1 LELKADVRVIKK
13 TNKTHYGFIITFIS
27 ALLVGGGLYFEDISV
42 FLKGKV
48 DFNKILNP
56 SVAPPTGLVNDN
68 LQSIAVLD
76 YEGEGDTAI
85 EVLMDEASRSLML
98 GHYDIAASTVE
109 RAMRLDPN
117 NANLIYTLADIRL
130 KQGKAELVES
140 LAMKVISLSKADPFL
155 KRRSW
160 LLISQ
165 SRRLKGELSRSE
177 EAEIVA
183 LKGLQEQEKNKL
195 NEIKKERENEKK
207 KATIQHKRLQE
218 KLQKIQSILGELE
231 EEKIIALKENA
242 AIKRVRE
249 DRESNL
255 VKHELLA
262 SNKEI
267 SKLKAEQIQEKNKLI
282 FLKNK
287 RKRLS
292 EYAQSE
298 YHLLKNKVA
307 KEKKN
312 LASLVNKN
320 KPVHKIIRPKETLN
334 ISRQLSKDSYIE
346 LYSNGFKKTEFRSIS
361 NNKFIKMDWYAN
373 GNQHTS
379 KEYLN
384 GKRNGVWMVWD
395 KKGKVL
401 EKSTYDR
408 GELINML
415 RPL

>member
-1 LELKADVRVIKK
+1 
-13 TNKTHYGFIITFIS
+13 
-27 ALLVGGGLYFEDISV
+27 
-42 FLKGKV
+42 
-48 DFNKILNP
+48 
-56 SVAPPTGLVNDN
+56 
-68 LQSIAVLD
+68 
-76 YEGEGDTAI
+76 
-85 EVLMDEASRSLML
+85 M
-98 GHYDIAASTVE
+98 
-109 RAMRLDPN
+109 
-117 NANLIYTLADIRL
+117 
-130 KQGKAELVES
+130 
-140 LAMKVISLSKADPFL
+140 
-155 KRRSW
+155 
-160 LLISQ
+160 
-165 SRRLKGELSRSE
+165 
-177 EAEIVA
+177 
-183 LKGLQEQEKNKL
+183 
-195 NEIKKERENEKK
+195 
-207 KATIQHKRLQE
+207 
-218 KLQKIQSILGELE
+218 GELE
-231 EEKIIALKENA
+231 EEKIIALKEND
-242 AIKRVRE
+242 AIKRVR
-249 DRESNL
+249 DNRESNL
-255 VKHELLA
+255 VEHELLA

-346 LYSNGFKKTEFRSIS
+346 LYPNGFKKTEFRSIS

-408 GELINML
+408 GQLINML

>member
-1 LELKADVRVIKK
+1 LELKADVRAIKK
-13 TNKTHYGFIITFIS
+13 PTKNYYGFIVTFIF
-27 ALLVGGGLYFEDISV
+27 ALLVGGGLYFEDVSV

-48 DFNKILNP
+48 DFNKLLNP
-56 SVAPPTGLVNDN
+56 SVAPPTDLVNDD
-68 LQSIAVLD
+68 LQSIDAVN
-76 YEGEGDTAI
+76 YEGEGDTPIA
-85 EVLMDEASRSLML
+85 VLMDEASRSLML

-177 EAEIVA
+177 EAEIIA
-183 LKGLQEQEKNKL
+183 LKALQEQEKNKL
-195 NEIKKERENEKK
+195 NEIKKERVHKEKQ
-207 KATIQHKRLQE
+207 ATIQYKKSQE

-242 AIKRVRE
+242 AIKRVR
-249 DRESNL
+249 DNRESNL
-255 VKHELLA
+255 VEHELLA

-267 SKLKAEQIQEKNKLI
+267 SKLKAEQIQEKNKLFI
-282 FLKNK
+282 LKNK

-292 EYAQSE
+292 ENTQAE

-320 KPVHKIIRPKETLN
+320 KPVHTIIRPKETPN

-346 LYSNGFKKTEFRSIS
+346 LYPNGFKKTEFRSIS

>member
-1 LELKADVRVIKK
+1 MELKADVRVIKK
-13 TNKTHYGFIITFIS
+13 PNKTHYGFIVTFIL
-27 ALLVGGGLYFEDISV
+27 ALIIGGGFYHEDISA
-42 FLKGKV
+42 FLKWKV

-56 SVAPPTGLVNDN
+56 SVAPSTGLVNDD
-68 LQSIAVLD
+68 LQSIAVVD
-76 YEGEGDTAI
+76 YEGEGDTPIA
-85 EVLMDEASRSLML
+85 VLMDEASRSLIL

-177 EAEIVA
+177 EAEIIA
-183 LKGLQEQEKNKL
+183 LKTLQEQEKNKL
-195 NEIKKERENEKK
+195 NEIKKERLHEEKQAIIQYK
-207 KATIQHKRLQE
+207 KSQE

-231 EEKIIALKENA
+231 EEKIIALKEND
-242 AIKRVRE
+242 AIKRVR
-249 DRESNL
+249 DNRESNL
-255 VKHELLA
+255 VEHELLA

-282 FLKNK
+282 ILKNK

-292 EYAQSE
+292 ENAQSE

-320 KPVHKIIRPKETLN
+320 KPVHTVIRPKETPN

-346 LYSNGFKKTEFRSIS
+346 LYPNGFKKTEFRSIS

>member
-1 LELKADVRVIKK
+1 MELKADVRVIKK
-13 TNKTHYGFIITFIS
+13 PNKTHYGFIVTFIL
-27 ALLVGGGLYFEDISV
+27 ALIIGGGFYHEDISA
-42 FLKGKV
+42 FLKWKV

-56 SVAPPTGLVNDN
+56 SVAPSTGLVNDD
-68 LQSIAVLD
+68 LQSIAVVD
-76 YEGEGDTAI
+76 YEGEGDTPIA
-85 EVLMDEASRSLML
+85 VLMDEASRSLML

-195 NEIKKERENEKK
+195 NEIKKERLHEEKQAIIQYK
-207 KATIQHKRLQE
+207 KSQE

-282 FLKNK
+282 ILKNK

-292 EYAQSE
+292 ENAQSE

-346 LYSNGFKKTEFRSIS
+346 LYPNGFKKTEFRSIS

>member
-1 LELKADVRVIKK
+1 MELKADVRVIKK
-13 TNKTHYGFIITFIS
+13 PNKTHYGFIVTFIL
-27 ALLVGGGLYFEDISV
+27 ALLVGGGLYFEDINV
-42 FLKGKV
+42 YLKEKV

-68 LQSIAVLD
+68 LPSIAVVD
-76 YEGEGDTAI
+76 YEGEGDTPI

-98 GHYDIAASTVE
+98 GHYDVAASTVE

-130 KQGKAELVES
+130 KQGKAELVEA

-177 EAEIVA
+177 EAEIIA
-183 LKGLQEQEKNKL
+183 LKALQEQEKNKL
-195 NEIKKERENEKK
+195 NEIKKERAHEEK
-207 KATIQHKRLQE
+207 KATIQYKKSQE
-218 KLQKIQSILGELE
+218 KLQKIQSILSELE

-255 VKHELLA
+255 VEHELLA

-282 FLKNK
+282 ILKNK

-292 EYAQSE
+292 ENAQSE

-307 KEKKN
+307 NEKKN

-320 KPVHKIIRPKETLN
+320 KPAHKIIRPKETPN

-346 LYSNGFKKTEFRSIS
+346 LYPNGFKKTEFRSIS